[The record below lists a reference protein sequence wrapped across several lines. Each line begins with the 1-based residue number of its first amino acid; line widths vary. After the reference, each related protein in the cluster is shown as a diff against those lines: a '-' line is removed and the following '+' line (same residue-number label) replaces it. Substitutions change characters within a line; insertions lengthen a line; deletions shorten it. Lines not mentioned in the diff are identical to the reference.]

1 VIQRINFRS
10 FKEVNRGFEILWK
23 NLQAVKVA
31 WVMLTTENDK
41 LNDAISH
48 QKATEGEDT

>member
-10 FKEVNRGFEILWK
+10 FKEVNRGLERLWK

-31 WVMLTTENDK
+31 
-41 LNDAISH
+41 
-48 QKATEGEDT
+48 